1 LIILVIGVQ
10 IYNPVK
16 IFCFKFSLT
25 KRGQFWQISFL
36 PFKIDCFMNNYLPDT
51 GRLFFIQLYGWITIF
66 LWIVIKNAEI
76 ELLFCMQPLKICTGK
91 TVKLR

>member
-1 LIILVIGVQ
+1 
-10 IYNPVK
+10 
-16 IFCFKFSLT
+16 
-25 KRGQFWQISFL
+25 
-36 PFKIDCFMNNYLPDT
+36 MNNYLPDT